1 MGSVAHPLGLFTL
14 QLWVSVRNNHS
25 TLGSSF
31 KAAEIVSNLWAE
43 DCLDQGREI
52 RPVEGWH
59 RPVSVDRGAR
69 PCEGAVI
76 GVTNYVGREREFIT
90 FLERNSTEY

>member
-1 MGSVAHPLGLFTL
+1 M
-14 QLWVSVRNNHS
+14 
-25 TLGSSF
+25 
-31 KAAEIVSNLWAE
+31 SNLWAE